1 MARTSVFPLES
12 KEWTYAHP
20 LTPSELP
27 ETLAPLSFLLGAI
40 NRLHL
45 RLRLI
50 DTHTTSHMTNFL
62 TSIVTV
68 QLIQVY
74 AKYQNEE
81 QTNTG
86 KLAIADDRNS
96 PFRQNRSQPKRA
108 FKCRGCKYRGHIVF
122 LYLPVFLVPFNLPR
136 IALCWILLSFLPQI
150 TRVLKSGLASMYSVI
165 F

>member
-1 MARTSVFPLES
+1 MTLQSVFPLES
-12 KEWTYAHP
+12 KERTYAHP

-86 KLAIADDRNS
+86 KLAIVTGH
-96 PFRQNRSQPKRA
+96 NRREHSNA
-108 FKCRGCKYRGHIVF
+108 EGVNTEGI
-122 LYLPVFLVPFNLPR
+122 
-136 IALCWILLSFLPQI
+136 LSFFIFRYFLFPLI
-150 TRVLKSGLASMYSVI
+150 FHVLHCVGFYCHFFHK
-165 F
+165 